1 MYQKPEVYIVEPQ
14 QIQTTPVDV
23 TSSEAAKLLAKYGYK
38 SPEFNNPNPTPTKY
52 DPTSELT
59 VGELYEMQDRIERE
73 RIEKEHQ
80 MRYGP
85 KSVTF
90 DSRNINYSNSDYR
103 DMDIDGQNIG
113 IQIQVV
119 SDMPIN
125 NRKW

>member
-14 QIQTTPVDV
+14 QVQTTPMEV
-23 TSSEAAKLLAKYGYK
+23 TSSEAAQLLAKYGYK
-38 SPEFNNPNPTPTKY
+38 SPEFNNPNPVPVTY
-52 DPTSELT
+52 DPTRDLSVE
-59 VGELYEMQDRIERE
+59 ELYRMQDNIERE
-73 RIEKEHQ
+73 RREKEHQ

-103 DMDIDGQNIG
+103 DMDIDGHNIG

>member
-23 TSSEAAKLLAKYGYK
+23 TSSEAAQLLAKYGYK

-73 RIEKEHQ
+73 RIAEEERLRKLQEDQ
-80 MRYGP
+80 ENMNMDGGDGMDNMDN
-85 KSVTF
+85 V
-90 DSRNINYSNSDYR
+90 DGDNNDMN
-103 DMDIDGQNIG
+103 DMDNNDEN
-113 IQIQVV
+113 
-119 SDMPIN
+119 DMGDD
-125 NRKW
+125 